1 MRVLFTRKWR
11 CLRSGIRVRHYVK
24 CPSSR
29 MMIRS
34 CNSWAIIATFVL
46 VVVAGSGGAVGSQG
60 CAPISDADSGGK
72 LVRSSQTP
80 TSWPLTINL
89 QSFLF
94 RRLYLRSG
102 WDAAGVARAFRRR
115 QGLDLVSHGEVGSA
129 QTGSVNILRGGYRK
143 SEIIKHYILVMTPR
157 PSNEADGEVNPRTSA
172 ADAKCSPAAFQFAKH
187 PKISDVRRCYARQ
200 LQRLTRYYRPAK
212 KLQRRP
218 RPPPASRRAQ
228 LGSRVR
234 IPKLHMRAAPWPW
247 SIPPDNTHASG

>member
-1 MRVLFTRKWR
+1 
-11 CLRSGIRVRHYVK
+11 
-24 CPSSR
+24 
-29 MMIRS
+29 MIRS

-157 PSNEADGEVNPRTSA
+157 PSNETDGEVNPKTSA
-172 ADAKCSPAAFQFAKH
+172 ADAKCSPAAFPFSNH
-187 PKISDVRRCYARQ
+187 SKISDVRRCYARQ

-212 KLQRRP
+212 KLQRQP

-247 SIPPDNTHASG
+247 SIPPDNTHASGEGASTLT